1 MENAVGVRLEQNTN
15 KLIIFS
21 FFYTRVGSHTFHM
34 INFLVI
40 YRLLKGE
47 IKRHEKL
54 LVNQSHKGSN

>member
-15 KLIIFS
+15 NLI
-21 FFYTRVGSHTFHM
+21 FFFFHIRIGSHSFHI

-40 YRLLKGE
+40 YRSLKGE